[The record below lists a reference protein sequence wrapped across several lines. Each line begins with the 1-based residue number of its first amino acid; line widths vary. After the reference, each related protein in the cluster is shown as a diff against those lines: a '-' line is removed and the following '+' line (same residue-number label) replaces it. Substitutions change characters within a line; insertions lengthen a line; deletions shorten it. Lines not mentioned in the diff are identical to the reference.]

1 MKKDK
6 QFPEGLL
13 WGGATSAYQF
23 EGAWNEDGKG
33 VTLWIFFHMAAE
45 RRYQRII
52 RFCRMYFILP
62 MAVLISITPIR
73 RISDC
78 LRRWV

>member
-6 QFPEGLL
+6 QFPEGFL

-33 VTLWIFFHMAAE
+33 VNIVD
-45 RRYQRII
+45 
-52 RFCRMYFILP
+52 ILP
-62 MAVLISITPIR
+62 HGSREAVPKDHKILPDVSMAVLISITPIR